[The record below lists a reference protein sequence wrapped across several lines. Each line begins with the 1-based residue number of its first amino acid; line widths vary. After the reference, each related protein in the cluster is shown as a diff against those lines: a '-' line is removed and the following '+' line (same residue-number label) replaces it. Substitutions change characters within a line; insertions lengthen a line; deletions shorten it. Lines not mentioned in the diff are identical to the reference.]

1 MASSQ
6 SPNRVFFSN
15 LDRSVNDTTTDFTIT
30 FDTPITN
37 SYNYEVVS
45 ASFPNLMTPF
55 ASYETILY
63 FYHDSFNNGNIAIAV
78 PMSITQVGGAGET
91 APPAGR
97 DTYIDKRY
105 FADGTELATYLTAW
119 LTSLSTSWPTQASG
133 LQPFYYT
140 GDQPID
146 GVRTYF
152 ANEAATGVTFSNL
165 SFAFDDLTANGTL
178 KMTFADS
185 GPEIVRIASV
195 LDFGSLEDGTPL
207 PSRMG
212 FKLGFT
218 DQVNEAFGNVVSFT
232 TANNQLGLT
241 VATTQGYTTS
251 LQLVIPPNDYSA
263 AGLVLALNNSIVQAY
278 TRLGNPE
285 IWGGT
290 SVAESSDILT
300 FTFPTP
306 AAVYNV
312 SSFRI
317 AFPAVGSA
325 RINLGFTSG
334 DPSVV
339 PPGGTITAPSAINL
353 GGQTPV
359 PDQHIA
365 LSTINLIR
373 TSSVFM
379 ASSLSSGE
387 SMTSQGRKD
396 VLFAIPVSAGVGA
409 IQQYQSSLS
418 GIVINRPPNAIR
430 NLRLTMLDDLFQ
442 VLEPLPPNASVNVE
456 IHFAYR
462 EDAKASQLDFR
473 STNLYA

>member
-45 ASFPNLMTPF
+45 ASFPNLFAPF

-63 FYHDSFNNGNIAIAV
+63 FYHESFQNGNIAIAI
-78 PMSITQVGGAGET
+78 PMSTTQVGGTGET
-91 APPAGR
+91 TPPAGR
-97 DTYIDKRY
+97 DTYIDKRF
-105 FADGTELATYLTAW
+105 FADGTELATFLTGW
-119 LTSLSTSWPTQASG
+119 LTSLSASWPTLASG

-140 GDQPID
+140 GDDPIG

-152 ANEAATGVTFSNL
+152 ASEAATAVVFSNL

-178 KMTFADS
+178 KLTFADA
-185 GPEIVRIASV
+185 GVGLAVRIAST
-195 LDFGSLEDGTPL
+195 LDYGSLEDGTPL

-218 DQVNEAFGNVVSFT
+218 EQINEAFGNLVTIADGNNTFT
-232 TANNQLGLT
+232 ITAFAGLPT
-241 VATTQGYTTS
+241 PSTITA
-251 LQLVIPPNDYSA
+251 VIPANDYTA
-263 AGLVLALNNSIVQAY
+263 DGLVSAINTAIVTAYNNVPTKANFVGITASQAA
-278 TRLGNPE
+278 N
-285 IWGGT
+285 I
-290 SVAESSDILT
+290 IT
-300 FTFPTP
+300 FTFPSP
-306 AAVYNV
+306 PNV
-312 SSFRI
+312 VLYQTAFVGQTAI
-317 AFPAVGSA
+317 A
-325 RINLGFTSG
+325 LGFTFLATLTT
-334 DPSVV
+334 PV
-339 PPGGTITAPSAINL
+339 GGTAVAPNA
-353 GGQTPV
+353 
-359 PDQHIA
+359 IA
-365 LSTINLIR
+365 LSGQAPSPDPHIAPSNINLIR

-396 VLFAIPVSAGVGA
+396 VLFAIPVSAGIGA

-430 NLRLTMLDDLFQ
+430 TLRLTMLDDLFQ
-442 VLEPLPPNASVNVE
+442 VLEPLPPNSSVNVE

>member
-15 LDRSVNDTTTDFTIT
+15 LDRSANDTTTDFTIT

-45 ASFPNLMTPF
+45 ASFPNLFTPF

-63 FYHDSFNNGNIAIAV
+63 FYHEDFNNGAIAIAV
-78 PMSITQVGGAGET
+78 PLSNTLTGGTGESS
-91 APPAGR
+91 PPAGR

-119 LTSLSTSWPTQASG
+119 LSSLSTSWPTQASG
-133 LQPFYYT
+133 LQPFFFT
-140 GDQPID
+140 NDNPFQAKVFI
-146 GVRTYF
+146 
-152 ANEAATGVTFSNL
+152 ANEAATGITFTNL
-165 SFAFDDLTANGTL
+165 LFAFDDLTANGTL
-178 KMTFADS
+178 KMTFSDS
-185 GPEIVRIASV
+185 TPKGLRIASV
-195 LDFGSLEDGTPL
+195 LDFGSLESTNPL
-207 PSRMG
+207 PSRLG
-212 FKLGFT
+212 FKLGYT
-218 DQVNEAFGNVVSFT
+218 DLVNEAFGTPIININTTNNTFKMSGTIQGVGGVDFPVVVPINDYTRAGLLAAINNAIQSTGPRPQSAFFKGITITLSGGTTLLFTLPASDFTEFFLNFPNQT
-232 TANNQLGLT
+232 TATQYGFAELKPQIPAFTGSTMLANNP
-241 VATTQGYTTS
+241 
-251 LQLVIPPNDYSA
+251 IP
-263 AGLVLALNNSIVQAY
+263 L
-278 TRLGNPE
+278 
-285 IWGGT
+285 
-290 SVAESSDILT
+290 
-300 FTFPTP
+300 
-306 AAVYNV
+306 
-312 SSFRI
+312 
-317 AFPAVGSA
+317 
-325 RINLGFTSG
+325 SG
-334 DPSVV
+334 D
-339 PPGGTITAPSAINL
+339 TISPDDHVAP
-353 GGQTPV
+353 T
-359 PDQHIA
+359 
-365 LSTINLIR
+365 TINLIR

-396 VLFAIPVSAGVGA
+396 VLFAIPVSAGIGA
-409 IQQYQSSLS
+409 VQQYQSSLS